1 MRLLLGVGL
10 FACCFAATAGE
21 PVKLQG
27 MELSGGSASGTCG
40 PAKVSVEGV
49 SDDYI
54 EFAGRIE
61 VESGQ
66 GRFVLSGEDGS
77 FFQDWNYLACV
88 ETAKGPMLVA
98 KASCGGR
105 NCKSDD
111 FQVINPKTATVVSQG
126 TPDDGCSYE
135 CAERALGER
144 LPKGLRP
151 AYAE

>member
-1 MRLLLGVGL
+1 
-10 FACCFAATAGE
+10 
-21 PVKLQG
+21 VKLQG

-40 PAKVSVEGV
+40 AAKVSVEGV
-49 SDDYI
+49 SADYI
-54 EFAGRIE
+54 EFTGRIE
-61 VESGQ
+61 VTSGK
-66 GRFVLSGEDGS
+66 GNLVLSAEDGS

-88 ETAKGPMLVA
+88 ETPMGPMLVA

-105 NCKSDD
+105 GCNPDD
-111 FQVINPKTATVVSQG
+111 FRVIDPGTAIVVSRG
-126 TPDDGCSYE
+126 TPDDGCSYQ

>member
-1 MRLLLGVGL
+1 MRLLLGVAL
-10 FACCFAATAGE
+10 LVCCSAAAAGE
-21 PVKLQG
+21 PVMLQG
-27 MELSGGSASGTCG
+27 LKLSGGSVSGTCG
-40 PAKVSVEGV
+40 AAQVSVEGV
-49 SDDYI
+49 STDYI

-66 GRFVLSGEDGS
+66 GRLVLSGEDGS
-77 FFQDWNYLACV
+77 FLQDWNYLACV

-105 NCKSDD
+105 NCNPDD
-111 FQVINPKTATVVSQG
+111 FRVINPGTATVVSQG

-135 CAERALGER
+135 CAERALGEL
-144 LPKGLRP
+144 LPKELRP